1 MSKAPS
7 NSGRNMALTAAFL
20 GWLFDGFEMGL
31 FPLIGSPA
39 LADLLKVE
47 PSNPVVLNW
56 FNVILATFLV
66 GAATGGVLFGWL
78 GDRIGRVRAMSLS
91 IFTYAIFTGLCGLAT
106 EAWHIAGLRFIASL
120 GMGGEWALGVA
131 LVNELWTKGN
141 RAFIAGMIGAAANV
155 GYLLVALLS
164 LSLVSFIAEVKDIF
178 IACGM
183 GQQLADSWFSN
194 GGWRFLMITGALPA
208 LLIFLIQI
216 FVPESHKWEEEKA
229 SGATSHWSNSDML
242 GVLAGGLTALVI
254 IFCWSPLGPQ
264 YGITPIYAAIIT
276 LTGLGVVFWGYIFPV
291 KSYLR
296 RAGIAGAMQSADS
309 ALIMRHLLI
318 GASLAGVALLG
329 TWGAAQQAPKWAIDL
344 NNATGK
350 LSAHPKEYV
359 QMTTSIGAIIFTL
372 ITPIIGDIL
381 GRRLTYSI
389 CCALAG
395 ISAVVFY
402 QFCHTIDTTFYVAAF
417 LMGGLT
423 ATFYG
428 FFPLY
433 LPELFPTSVRA
444 TGQGF
449 CFNVGRIIAAV
460 GGLQIAN
467 LVGLFGTADTPAFA
481 KAASAYTV
489 LCGIYLVGIFIVW
502 AAPETKGK
510 GLT

>member
-1 MSKAPS
+1 
-7 NSGRNMALTAAFL
+7 
-20 GWLFDGFEMGL
+20 
-31 FPLIGSPA
+31 
-39 LADLLKVE
+39 
-47 PSNPVVLNW
+47 
-56 FNVILATFLV
+56 
-66 GAATGGVLFGWL
+66 
-78 GDRIGRVRAMSLS
+78 
-91 IFTYAIFTGLCGLAT
+91 
-106 EAWHIAGLRFIASL
+106 
-120 GMGGEWALGVA
+120 
-131 LVNELWTKGN
+131 
-141 RAFIAGMIGAAANV
+141 
-155 GYLLVALLS
+155 
-164 LSLVSFIAEVKDIF
+164 
-178 IACGM
+178 
-183 GQQLADSWFSN
+183 
-194 GGWRFLMITGALPA
+194 
-208 LLIFLIQI
+208 
-216 FVPESHKWEEEKA
+216 
-229 SGATSHWSNSDML
+229 
-242 GVLAGGLTALVI
+242 
-254 IFCWSPLGPQ
+254 
-264 YGITPIYAAIIT
+264 
-276 LTGLGVVFWGYIFPV
+276 
-291 KSYLR
+291 
-296 RAGIAGAMQSADS
+296 MQSADS

-372 ITPIIGDIL
+372 ITPIIGDLL

-395 ISAVVFY
+395 LSAVAFY